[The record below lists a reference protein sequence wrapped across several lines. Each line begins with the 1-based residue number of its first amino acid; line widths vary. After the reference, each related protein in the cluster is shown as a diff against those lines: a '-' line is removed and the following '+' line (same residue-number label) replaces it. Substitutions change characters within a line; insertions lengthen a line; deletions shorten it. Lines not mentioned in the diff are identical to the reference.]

1 MEGVAPGTA
10 AGAST
15 AGHMGEASRSCGR
28 RSRRMLEP
36 RMPGRP
42 GVTSSLWWWSTQE
55 TSPLPSLPPLPDG
68 PPRALSLINYLH
80 MNLCLRV

>member
-15 AGHMGEASRSCGR
+15 AGHVGEASRSRGR